1 MNYIVT
7 KTPSYF
13 NKIGD
18 FNFCSL
24 EEMDA
29 KLPDTIACDS
39 ECTSLKAILGDMFC
53 IQFGTGKDNFI
64 VHMYD
69 DNYYPEDIKTI
80 LLTKELIFQNSLY
93 DLHFLAKYGIYPPKV
108 RDTFLAS
115 KLIYNGIKSYRH
127 GFADIFKREMGII
140 YDTAGEKKK
149 EAAAMSDDEMLLF
162 SFNDLEDEMSH
173 EDDIDKKTQQKL
185 IAKNKL
191 STLKAIKYCF
201 QDVDRL
207 IELHDVLL
215 KKIDE
220 GGFRGT
226 YDLHCRYIRALAYM
240 EHCGLPINVEKW
252 KAKIAGDVEEL
263 EKHTQIVTEY
273 IFDNLPQFRQAQID
287 MFDTTKKLDV
297 KLTSPTQ
304 MLKVFKAFGINV
316 KGDDGKES
324 IAENVLNLSDHEF
337 IPIWLDFQEAS
348 HTVTTFGANILDKVI
363 NGRIYTSF
371 NPILDTARISTGR
384 GDVNVLNMP
393 QAKRT
398 RECIECVPGHSFIV
412 ADYDSQEVRVSAD
425 LTQDSALISSILNGD
440 CLHCAFARVLNPEL
454 QGLSDDEIKKN
465 HGDKRSAAKSPR
477 FCLFIGCI
485 FSNEYI

>member
-1 MNYIVT
+1 MDYIVT
-7 KTPSYF
+7 KNKAYF
-13 NKIGD
+13 DKIGT
-18 FNFCSL
+18 FNFCTL
-24 EEMDA
+24 KEMKKKIPERVA
-29 KLPDTIACDS
+29 TDS
-39 ECTSLKAILGDMFC
+39 ECTHLKAILGDIFC

-69 DNYYPEDIKTI
+69 DNYHPEDVKDI
-80 LLTKELIFQNSLY
+80 LLTRELILQNGLF
-93 DLHFLAKYGIYPPKV
+93 DLHFFAKYGIYPPKV

-115 KLIYNGIKSYRH
+115 KILYNGIKSYRH

-140 YDTAGEKKK
+140 YDTIGEKKK
-149 EAAAMSDDEMLLF
+149 EAAAMSDDDMLSF
-162 SFNDLEDEMSH
+162 SFSDLEDEMSH

-185 IAKNKL
+185 IAVNKL
-191 STLKAIKYCF
+191 SNKKAIKYCF

-207 IELHDVLL
+207 IELHDVML

-252 KAKIAGDVEEL
+252 KAKISEDVSEL
-263 EKHTQIVTEY
+263 EKHTLCVTEY
-273 IFDNLPQFRQAQID
+273 IFDRLPQFRKAQID
-287 MFDTTKKLDV
+287 MFDNSKKLDV

-304 MLKVFKAFGINV
+304 MLKVFKAFGINT

-324 IAENVLNLSDHEF
+324 ISENVLNLSDHEF

-348 HTVTTFGANILDKVI
+348 HTVTTFGNNILDKVI

-398 RECIECVPGHSFIV
+398 RECIECIPGHSFIV

-425 LTQDSALISSILNGD
+425 LTQDSALISSIINGD
-440 CLHCAFARVLNPEL
+440 CLHCAFARVLNEEL
-454 QGLSDDEIKKN
+454 RELSDEEIKKN
-465 HGDKRSAAKSPR
+465 HGDKRSAAKAPR

-485 FSNEYI
+485 PSNRYV